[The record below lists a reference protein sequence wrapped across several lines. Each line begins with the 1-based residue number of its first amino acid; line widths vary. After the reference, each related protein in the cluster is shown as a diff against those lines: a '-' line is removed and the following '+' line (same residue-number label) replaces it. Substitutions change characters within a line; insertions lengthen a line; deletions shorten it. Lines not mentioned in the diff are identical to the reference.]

1 MNDETHHVG
10 LQPGFN
16 RKRPGG
22 VTGKGWRPGVSGN
35 PAGKRRGHASLT
47 AALKRGL
54 SRVDAEAI
62 VVKLIALAKEGD
74 LRATELIFERL
85 DAVEVER
92 RLADL
97 EAAVERQN
105 QRQS

>member
-1 MNDETHHVG
+1 MNDAFHQDG
-10 LQPGFN
+10 MQPGFGG
-16 RKRPGG
+16 KRPGG

-54 SRVDAEAI
+54 SREDAEAI

-74 LRATELIFERL
+74 LRATELIFNRL
-85 DAVEVER
+85 DS
-92 RLADL
+92 ADL
-97 EAAVERQN
+97 ETRLAELEEAVYRKV
-105 QRQS
+105 

>member
-1 MNDETHHVG
+1 MSEASHSVG
-10 LQPGFN
+10 LQPESNG
-16 RKRPGG
+16 KRLGG

-54 SRVDAEAI
+54 SREDAEAI
-62 VVKLIALAKEGD
+62 VRKLIALAKGGD
-74 LRATELIFERL
+74 LRAVTIIFERF

-92 RLADL
+92 RLAEL
-97 EAAVERQN
+97 EAAVQKQN
-105 QRQS
+105 QRQE